1 MASFLPFVMM
11 DANAHAPSRAST
23 DAAGLDLFAVQEVTI
38 SPGNRAQVETGIQV
52 AIPPGYY
59 GRIAPRSGLAL
70 RHGID
75 VGGGGVVDADYRD
88 GVAVVLF
95 NHGAEEVKIRPGDRI
110 AQLIVEKICCP
121 EPVEV
126 ASLEDTFLPFVKM
139 DANAHA
145 PSRASTDAA
154 GLDLFAV
161 QEVTISPGNR
171 AQVETGIQVAI
182 PPGYYGRIAP
192 RSGLALRHGI
202 DVGGG
207 GVVDADYRDGVAVVL
222 FNHGAEEVK
231 IRPGDRIAQLIVEKI
246 CFPEPVEV
254 AFLEDTARGAGGFSS
269 TGN

>member
-70 RHGID
+70 RRGID
-75 VGGGGVVDADYRD
+75 VGGGVVDADYR
-88 GVAVVLF
+88 G
-95 NHGAEEVKIRPGDRI
+95 
-110 AQLIVEKICCP
+110 
-121 EPVEV
+121 
-126 ASLEDTFLPFVKM
+126 
-139 DANAHA
+139 
-145 PSRASTDAA
+145 
-154 GLDLFAV
+154 
-161 QEVTISPGNR
+161 
-171 AQVETGIQVAI
+171 
-182 PPGYYGRIAP
+182 
-192 RSGLALRHGI
+192 
-202 DVGGG
+202 
-207 GVVDADYRDGVAVVL
+207 GVAVVL

>member
-1 MASFLPFVMM
+1 MASFLPFVKM

-75 VGGGGVVDADYRD
+75 VGGGVVDADYRD

-207 GVVDADYRDGVAVVL
+207 VVDADYRDGVAVVL